1 MYDNFDMP
9 KCVILKENYDNN
21 FETVETIKKT
31 ATVQFIA
38 EMAYRETGETISF
51 METSM
56 FQKAT
61 SNGPWLYLSGTIEE
75 APPPASQVSDDDDN
89 DNDNKANPPLRKKQK
104 RKRSKLSRHSR
115 SGKSKSTRTQSSAV
129 AASTS
134 TSTPQPTTTTKRKP
148 KDTITS
154 PRNQISIQR
163 GW

>member
-89 DNDNKANPPLRKKQK
+89 DNDGNKPVNKEQK
-104 RKRSKLSRHSR
+104 EGDDSKFSMEE
-115 SGKSKSTRTQSSAV
+115 KI
-129 AASTS
+129 ASML
-134 TSTPQPTTTTKRKP
+134 K
-148 KDTITS
+148 
-154 PRNQISIQR
+154 
-163 GW
+163 